1 MAKKVEEKRSAKD
14 IIDIIIRCLE
24 YAIIPISTMA
34 GYWGFDIS
42 VYTSAIVGCI
52 VNILVCVKLF
62 LK

>member
-1 MAKKVEEKRSAKD
+1 MAKKEVITKIQK
-14 IIDIIIRCLE
+14 CLE
-24 YAIIPISTMA
+24 YAIIPVSTMV

>member
-14 IIDIIIRCLE
+14 IIDIVIKCLE
-24 YAIIPISTMA
+24 YSIVPISTLA

-42 VYTSAIVGCI
+42 VYTAAVSGCI
-52 VNILVCVKLF
+52 VNILGCVKLF

>member
-14 IIDIIIRCLE
+14 IIDIIIKCLE
-24 YAIIPISTMA
+24 YSIVAISTFA

-42 VYTSAIVGCI
+42 VYTAAIVGCI
-52 VNILVCVKLF
+52 INILGCVKLF